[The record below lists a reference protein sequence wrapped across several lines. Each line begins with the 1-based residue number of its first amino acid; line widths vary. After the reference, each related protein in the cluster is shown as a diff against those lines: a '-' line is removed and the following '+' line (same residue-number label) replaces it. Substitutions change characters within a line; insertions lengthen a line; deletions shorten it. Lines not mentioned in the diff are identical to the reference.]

1 MKTIAFFDFDGT
13 LYKKDSM
20 LEFAKFS
27 KGKIGFYFGFL
38 KLGPFLIAMKLNLI
52 SNEKAKQKFI
62 IYFYKDTNY
71 LLFQVKAREFALT
84 KIDIDLNSKIYSE
97 FQNHIKNNHDVFI
110 VTASLPE
117 WIAPW
122 SKQFNVAVIGTQ
134 LEIEKNKITGN
145 FISKNCFG
153 QEKVTRIKQ
162 IVNLQ
167 KYENIF
173 VYGKGKGDYEM
184 LKLKNN

>member
-13 LYKKDSM
+13 LYKKDS
-20 LEFAKFS
+20 LLKFTKYS
-27 KGKIGFYFGFL
+27 KGKIEFYFGIL
-38 KLGPFLIAMKLNLI
+38 KLAPYLIAMKLNLI

-97 FQNHIKNNHDVFI
+97 FQNHIKKNHEIFI
-110 VTASLPE
+110 VTASMPE

-122 SKQFNVAVIGTQ
+122 STQHNVEVIGTK
-134 LEIEKNKITGN
+134 LEVVEKKISGN
-145 FISKNCFG
+145 FISKNCYG
-153 QEKVTRIKQ
+153 QEKVNRIKQ
-162 IVNLQ
+162 TINLEE
-167 KYENIF
+167 YDNIY
-173 VYGKGKGDYEM
+173 VYGNGKGDYEM
-184 LKLKNN
+184 LKLNNK